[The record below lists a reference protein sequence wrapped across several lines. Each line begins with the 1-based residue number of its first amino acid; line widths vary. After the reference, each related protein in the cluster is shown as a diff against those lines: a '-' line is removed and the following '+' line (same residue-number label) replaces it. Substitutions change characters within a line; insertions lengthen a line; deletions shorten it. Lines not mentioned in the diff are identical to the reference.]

1 MLGLIFILQNYKI
14 ILLFVQFLVV
24 LTYLKYL
31 RHLVKVKLDEKHMA
45 FTPVHSY

>member
-45 FTPVHSY
+45 FTPVYSY

>member
-1 MLGLIFILQNYKI
+1 MLGLVFMSQNYKI

-31 RHLVKVKLDEKHMA
+31 RYLTKVKMNEKHMSFSA
-45 FTPVHSY
+45 VFSY